1 MKVSSEFSK
10 YAQHYGSYNVVQNMV
25 ADRLLSNVKSKPQ
38 TILDLG
44 CGSGALV
51 KKIDWDYKHF
61 IGIDFAKGMLELH
74 PKADN
79 IECFFGDFNDDELFK
94 ELSPYKF
101 DYILSASALQW
112 ADDLGSVFAALQ
124 KFNAP
129 FALAI
134 FTANTFKTLN
144 ETAGL
149 EPLLRSSQEIEALA
163 KEHFNSYE
171 MEIVE
176 YRLEF
181 ASTQEIFRYIKR
193 SGVSGSRALL
203 SYKET
208 KRLMREYPTNSL
220 EFEVAFIYS
229 R

>member
-10 YAQHYGSYNVVQNMV
+10 YAQYYGSYNVVQNMV
-25 ADRLLSNVKSKPQ
+25 ADRLLLNVKSKPQ

-51 KKIDWDYKHF
+51 KRIDWEYKRF
-61 IGIDFAKGMLELH
+61 VGVDFAKGMLELH

-79 IECFFGDFNDDELFK
+79 IECLFGDFNDDELFK
-94 ELSPYKF
+94 ELSHYKF

-112 ADDLGSVFAALQ
+112 ADDLGAVFSSLQ
-124 KFNAP
+124 SFNAP
-129 FALAI
+129 FSFAI

-163 KEHFNSYE
+163 KEHLNSYA

-181 ASTQEIFRYIKR
+181 ESTQEIFRYIKR

-208 KRLMREYPTNSL
+208 KRLMQEYPTNSL